1 MKESIIIALLVLI
14 IIIVFI
20 GTAYIMVFY
29 YEYRCDKD
37 KLKENRE
44 TIKELTLL
52 MAKKEG
58 LQLVSNEPPKE
69 KVKKVPLFNIF
80 Q

>member
-1 MKESIIIALLVLI
+1 
-14 IIIVFI
+14 
-20 GTAYIMVFY
+20 MVFY